1 MKIMWLTNKIFW
13 IIWCVCLCYL
23 IALLYIID
31 HRRGLAG
38 GTLMLFSQIFLLA
51 TIALCSNKSNRPAL
65 LNLIIAVIINTL
77 LFFGFT
83 EVQGEGGRLH
93 LMFSIIL
100 INGCQGVGVLLFSQ
114 IKRLK
119 QD

>member
-1 MKIMWLTNKIFW
+1 MWLTNKIFW
-13 IIWCVCLCYL
+13 IMWGVCLCYL
-23 IALLYIID
+23 IALLYIIN
-31 HRRGLAG
+31 HGRGLVG
-38 GTLMLFSQIFLLA
+38 GALMLLSQIFLLA
-51 TIALCSNKSNRPAL
+51 TIALCSNISQRPAI

-77 LFFGFT
+77 LLLGFT
-83 EVQGEGGRLH
+83 DDLGEGRRLL

-119 QD
+119 

>member
-1 MKIMWLTNKIFW
+1 MKKWQKMFW
-13 IIWCVCLCYL
+13 SIWSVCLCYL

-38 GTLMLFSQIFLLA
+38 VTLMLFSQIFLLA
-51 TIALCSNKSNRPAL
+51 TIALCSNKNKRTAL

-77 LFFGFT
+77 LFLGFT
-83 EVQGEGGRLH
+83 DNPGEGHRLL

-100 INGCQGVGVLLFSQ
+100 INGCQGGGVLIFSL
-114 IKRLK
+114 IKGLK
-119 QD
+119 